1 MRNNR
6 DFTSW
11 WGQSFTTRGTHTN
24 FKKDRDQQH
33 QERHSGTLV
42 KCAMGCNKTMWVM
55 ALTNNFS
62 SNMDFINSDKLI
74 KSVIDKM
81 FSQNA
86 ITHIPCLV
94 YILLIYSTV
103 VLPYH
108 GMQSST
114 VQSNLGNT
122 VSQVP
127 DHHRKANHSLFFL
140 LVSAYKS
147 LNTCLHYHLS
157 AQQC

>member
-1 MRNNR
+1 
-6 DFTSW
+6 
-11 WGQSFTTRGTHTN
+11 
-24 FKKDRDQQH
+24 
-33 QERHSGTLV
+33 
-42 KCAMGCNKTMWVM
+42 MGCNKTMWVM

-122 VSQVP
+122 VS
-127 DHHRKANHSLFFL
+127 
-140 LVSAYKS
+140 
-147 LNTCLHYHLS
+147 
-157 AQQC
+157 